1 MSYSKD
7 NLAWLGT
14 IPDHWQ
20 VSKLRQVLSP
30 FSEKNHPDMPL
41 LSVVREKGVIIRNVE
56 SKEEN
61 HNYVPDDLSNY
72 KLVKQGQ
79 FTMNKM
85 KAWQGSYGVSKYD
98 GIVSPAYFV
107 FNFKCDIN
115 RDFFNAA
122 IRSKAYVS
130 YFGQASDG
138 IRVGQWDLSMARM
151 KDIPFLVPP
160 REEQDQIVRFLDWKV
175 SSINKLISNY
185 RHQIV
190 LLEEMKQRKID
201 EAVVK
206 GMRKSALIHNH
217 DVRWDI
223 DYPEHWQIRRIRESF
238 SFRKGLSI
246 TKANLVETGIAVI
259 SYGQVHSKKN
269 SGVGLNEEL
278 IRYVNESYLTTNQ
291 SCLVEKGDFIFADTS
306 EDVTGC
312 GNCAYIDWDDTIFA
326 GYHSIIAHPDGS
338 TNNKYLAYLF
348 KSLTWRYQIRKKV
361 NGVKVYS
368 ITQKMLKD
376 VFIKEALLLKQALSL
391 CSSLIDEK
399 TRMEAAFFESVRT
412 MTVRLVSGGT
422 GKKFTLPEV
431 NERINELLKHSIKSE
446 GVINL
451 FSDVQT
457 EFSLFDPK
465 FLEEVANMKEKNL
478 AVELLKKLISEQ
490 VSVYRRTNI
499 VKSEKFSEI
508 IQSAMNRYL
517 NGMLTNEE
525 VIQELLKLAKDIA
538 AAAAEGEKLGLTA
551 DELAFYDALTKPQAI
566 KDFYQH
572 DELIA
577 ITKELTDMLR
587 KNRTIDWQKKESARA
602 GMRRLVKRLLKK
614 HKYPPEGMD
623 DAGQTVMSQCEMWVD
638 NP

>member
-20 VSKLRQVLSP
+20 VSKLRQILSP

-190 LLEEMKQRKID
+190 LLEEMKRRKID

-206 GMRKSALIHNH
+206 GMRKCALIHNH

-259 SYGQVHSKKN
+259 SYGQIHSKKN
-269 SGVGLNEEL
+269 SGVSLNEEL

-338 TNNKYLAYLF
+338 TNNIYLAYLF
-348 KSLTWRYQIRKKV
+348 KSPTWRYQIRKKV

-376 VFIKEALLLKQALSL
+376 AFILIPPDDEQKEIVRYLDEVCAKIDAAIKKMEEKIANLQDLK
-391 CSSLIDEK
+391 I
-399 TRMEAAFFESVRT
+399 
-412 MTVRLVSGGT
+412 RLVADTVT
-422 GKKFTLPEV
+422 GKIDVRGIEIPEYEFV
-431 NERINELLKHSIKSE
+431 DEDADADNEDDGEE
-446 GVINL
+446 
-451 FSDVQT
+451 DT
-457 EFSLFDPK
+457 E
-465 FLEEVANMKEKNL
+465 
-478 AVELLKKLISEQ
+478 EQ
-490 VSVYRRTNI
+490 
-499 VKSEKFSEI
+499 E
-508 IQSAMNRYL
+508 
-517 NGMLTNEE
+517 
-525 VIQELLKLAKDIA
+525 D
-538 AAAAEGEKLGLTA
+538 
-551 DELAFYDALTKPQAI
+551 
-566 KDFYQH
+566 
-572 DELIA
+572 
-577 ITKELTDMLR
+577 
-587 KNRTIDWQKKESARA
+587 
-602 GMRRLVKRLLKK
+602 
-614 HKYPPEGMD
+614 
-623 DAGQTVMSQCEMWVD
+623 
-638 NP
+638 